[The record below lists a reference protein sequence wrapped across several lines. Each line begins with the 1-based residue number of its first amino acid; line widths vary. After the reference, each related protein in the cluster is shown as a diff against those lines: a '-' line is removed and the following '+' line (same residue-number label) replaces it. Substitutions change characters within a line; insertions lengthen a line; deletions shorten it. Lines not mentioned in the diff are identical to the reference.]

1 MLYKNLFLCH
11 YFSCQ
16 GQVAYIQTPGGANQ
30 VILIPQGTGVQQGN
44 QQFVLQSAPAP
55 QYNIQ
60 PQGGMIGTPP
70 YVVQQTGTVVQPG
83 GTQQYNPQQQGKQV
97 QNEASPS
104 PDHEQFSQ

>member
-60 PQGGMIGTPP
+60 PQGGMVVAPP
-70 YVVQQTGTVVQPG
+70 NYVVQPG
-83 GTQQYNPQQQGKQV
+83 GTQQHNPQQQGKQV

-104 PDHEQFSQ
+104 PGHEQFSQ